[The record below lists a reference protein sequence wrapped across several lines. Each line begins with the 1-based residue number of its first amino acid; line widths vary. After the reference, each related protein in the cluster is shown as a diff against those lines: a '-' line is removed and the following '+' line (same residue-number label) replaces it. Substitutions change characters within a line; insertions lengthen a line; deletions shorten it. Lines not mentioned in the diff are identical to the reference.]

1 MSIENIWQD
10 ENNGQDI
17 DLVTLLQK
25 PKLLNLASHHPLE
38 KLKKNLLINI
48 IWGSLICILYIFII
62 IHFQIWQVQLSIS
75 IVLLFSLW
83 ALYTAFLEYKKLNTN
98 VSANTALLQEMKRHN
113 ESITT
118 WLITQQKVA
127 LIIYPISA
135 AGGFMLGG
143 VIGSGKPVEA
153 FMSKPFVIISLIITV
168 IILVPICY
176 YLAKWMCNYSF
187 GKHLKALQQNI
198 KDLEAEK

>member
-25 PKLLNLASHHPLE
+25 PKLLNLVSHHPLE

-135 AGGFMLGG
+135 AGGFMLVG
-143 VIGSGKPVEA
+143 VIGSGKPVEV